1 MAKVSDNNSV
11 SNEELE
17 AKAEEF
23 GQKLEILR
31 VRYEQ
36 YFIGTEKV
44 APSVLR
50 MDVARIMR
58 ELENAKIRNTAVKF
72 KVRTLIQKFT
82 SYSTYWNRTLRE
94 IEDGTYKRH
103 IDRAK
108 REQAQKSASQGTR
121 RQSPAAEGSAPKSA
135 AAQAA
140 ADEAAAFLASLQ
152 IGTPTVSAEQKVPT
166 ASAPQAPPAAAPA
179 AGLRSR
185 RPLIVA
191 SKKSPEPS
199 VTASA
204 NSPVAPTPAH
214 APSVAPGQGVSP
226 SRPASAAPGQGVSP
240 SRPAPAVPG
249 QGVLPSRPAPAVPAQ
264 SQTPRTPPGV
274 PVRTPP
280 GAGLPGGGPRLP
292 TLPPRIKK

>member
-121 RQSPAAEGSAPKSA
+121 RQSPSAEGSAPKSA

-166 ASAPQAPPAAAPA
+166 ASAPQAPPAA
-179 AGLRSR
+179 GLRSR

-199 VTASA
+199 VTAST

-214 APSVAPGQGVSP
+214 VPSV
-226 SRPASAAPGQGVSP
+226 APGQGVSP

-249 QGVLPSRPAPAVPAQ
+249 QGVSPSRPAPAAPGQ